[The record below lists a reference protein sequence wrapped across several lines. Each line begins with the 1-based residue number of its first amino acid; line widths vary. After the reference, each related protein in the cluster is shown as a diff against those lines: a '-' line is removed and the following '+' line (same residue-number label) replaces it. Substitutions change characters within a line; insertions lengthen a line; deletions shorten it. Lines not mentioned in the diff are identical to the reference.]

1 MTVSKSISSLVLGVV
16 FSAVLAACGSS
27 GDSAQAALSAVKD
40 GALLVDVRTAEE
52 FAAGHL
58 PGAIN
63 IPHGDIV
70 NGLAELKTPKT
81 TEIVLYC
88 QGGGR
93 SGVAT
98 SSLTDAGF
106 TSASNAGGY
115 PALKSVWDAQGS

>member
-1 MTVSKSISSLVLGVV
+1 MFKITSAFMVAVV
-16 FSAVLAACGSS
+16 CSAFLAACGSS
-27 GDSAQAALSAVKD
+27 DGSARAALSAVQN
-40 GALLVDVRTAEE
+40 GALLVDVRTPEE

-63 IPHGDIV
+63 IPHDEIV
-70 NGLAELKTPKT
+70 SGLAELKTPKT

-88 QGGGR
+88 QSGGR

-98 SSLTDAGF
+98 SSLGKAGF

-115 PALKSVWDAQGS
+115 PSLKPLWDAQGS